1 MSLNKLKNKLYGLI
15 NDKDKIA
22 NAIRNKGISVP
33 YDAKLSEYPTYINY
47 IASGEY
53 DLGVYLYY
61 DTNETIFQMRSD
73 GSASEFFA
81 NHYNDSD
88 ITNIQI
94 GNKVTNMCRTFNG
107 YRSTI
112 D

>member
-22 NAIRNKGISVP
+22 SAIRNKGISVP

-47 IASGEY
+47 IASGDHEI
-53 DLGVYLYY
+53 GVYLYY
-61 DTNETIFQMRSD
+61 DNDETIFQMRSD
-73 GSASEFFA
+73 GSAYEFFNNGYNA
-81 NHYNDSD
+81 ND
-88 ITNIQI
+88 IVNIQF
-94 GNKVTNMCRTFNG
+94 GNKVTNICRTFSN

-112 D
+112 K